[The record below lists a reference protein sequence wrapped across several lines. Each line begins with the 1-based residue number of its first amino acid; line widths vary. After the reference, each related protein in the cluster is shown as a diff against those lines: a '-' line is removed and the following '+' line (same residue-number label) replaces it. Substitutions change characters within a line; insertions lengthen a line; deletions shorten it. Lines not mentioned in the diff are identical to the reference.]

1 MTSPLDL
8 VEFSG
13 RRRTP
18 YIPQGEASE
27 CALACLAMVA
37 GFHGYKT
44 DLITL
49 RQRFGM
55 SLKGANLKQVMQVA
69 EDIGFNA
76 RPLRGEI
83 EDLPHLAMPAI
94 LHWNLNHF
102 VVLTAITGGVRGRQ
116 YHIHDPARGPLVL
129 GEAEVSRS
137 WSGVALDLMRSESF
151 KPKIEQRQLNITQL
165 WSRMTGF
172 WSTIRQVV
180 LLSLVM
186 QLVVLA
192 TPFFLQISID
202 TVFPAFD
209 RDLLLMLALGFGG
222 LTVVNLMAS
231 WLRSLILVTLSN
243 SLSYQVIVNL
253 FRHLMRLPLNYF
265 EKRHVGDIISRFGS
279 TQPISQLI
287 SQGMIAAFIDGLMAV
302 LTLALM
308 FIYSPILGGIACV
321 ALGFYVA
328 LRLAFLHAIRLR
340 NLNVITAMAKE
351 NSAFIESVRGIA
363 AIKAFGQE
371 GNRQRLWQKS
381 KADAVN
387 AQVKLGRLTAAFD
400 ALGQFVIGA
409 ERVVFVYVAIGLAF
423 DSVLTVGMIFAFQ
436 AYKQQFLDAGMRLT
450 EQALNY
456 QIVKVHLTRIADIA
470 LSPLE
475 ESEEDKSTD
484 EPDFTKPLVLERVL
498 YRYGT
503 NEPIVLNG
511 ASLVIKPGEFIA
523 ITGPSGGGKTT
534 LMKVIM
540 GLFEPT
546 TGTVRLGS
554 RPITSYRKGRYRS
567 RIGSVAQGDMLY
579 AGSLAENIAFFDP
592 EIDMHRVREVARLAH
607 IDADIE
613 KMPMGYETLV
623 GDMGSVLSGGQLQRV
638 LLARALYPDP
648 KVLVL
653 DEGTAN
659 LDAEN
664 EHKILETLK
673 ALRITRIAVAHRPA
687 TLEAADRVL
696 ECSNG
701 MLMPRRMLDG
711 LRTPPAMPRQ
721 DAAGR
726 TGTDAQQTAPA
737 TGPADT
743 MDKAVRDA
751 AFDS

>member
-1 MTSPLDL
+1 MNSPLDL

-13 RRRTP
+13 RQRTP

-49 RQRFGM
+49 RQRYGM

-83 EDLPHLAMPAI
+83 EDLPQLGMPAI

-102 VVLTAITGGVRGRQ
+102 VVLTAITGGIRGRR
-116 YHIHDPARGPLVL
+116 YHIHDPACGAVVL
-129 GEAEVSRS
+129 SEADVSRS
-137 WSGVALDLMRSESF
+137 WTGVALDLLRSESF

-165 WSRMTGF
+165 WSKMTGF
-172 WSTIRQVV
+172 WGTIRQVV

-186 QLVVLA
+186 QLVLLA

-209 RDLLLMLALGFGG
+209 SNLLLMLALGFGG
-222 LTVVNLMAS
+222 LTVINLMAS

-243 SLSYQVIVNL
+243 SLAYQVIVNL
-253 FRHLMRLPLNYF
+253 FRHLMRLPLDYF

-302 LTLALM
+302 LTLTLM
-308 FIYSPILGGIACV
+308 FVYSPLLGGVASV
-321 ALGFYVA
+321 ALGLYVA
-328 LRLAFLHAIRLR
+328 LRLAFLQAIKLR
-340 NLNVITAMAKE
+340 NLDVITTMAKE
-351 NSAFIESVRGIA
+351 NTNFIESVRGIA

-381 KADAVN
+381 KANAVN
-387 AQVKLGRLTAAFD
+387 AQVKLGRLTAGFD

-409 ERVVFVYVAIGLAF
+409 ERVVFVYIAINLAF
-423 DSVLTVGMIFAFQ
+423 DSLLTVGMIFAFQ

-450 EQALNY
+450 EQAINY

-470 LSPLE
+470 LSPTE
-475 ESEEDKSTD
+475 EGEVEKSNE
-484 EPDFTKPLVLERVL
+484 EPDFTKPLVLDRVF

-503 NEPIVLNG
+503 NEPMVLQG
-511 ASLVIKPGEFIA
+511 VSLKIEPGEFIA

-534 LMKVIM
+534 LMKILM
-540 GLFEPT
+540 GLFEPNQ
-546 TGTVRLGS
+546 GAIRLGE
-554 RPITSYRKGRYRS
+554 RPISSYRKAKYR
-567 RIGSVAQGDMLY
+567 RCIGSVAQGDMLY
-579 AGSLAENIAFFDP
+579 AGSLSENIAFFDP
-592 EIDMHRVREVARLAH
+592 EIDIERVREVARMAQ
-607 IDADIE
+607 ISAE
-613 KMPMGYETLV
+613 VEAMPMGYDTLV

-638 LLARALYPDP
+638 LLARALYPNP
-648 KVLVL
+648 MVLIL

-664 EHKILETLK
+664 EAKILQALKTLE
-673 ALRITRIAVAHRPA
+673 ITRIAVAHRPA
-687 TLEAADRVL
+687 TLEAATRTVEMRDGHLIDGVAAELAKRIQQQLSASANSNPQRNDVL
-696 ECSNG
+696 PSV
-701 MLMPRRMLDG
+701 DQVAG
-711 LRTPPAMPRQ
+711 LEVQ
-721 DAAGR
+721 
-726 TGTDAQQTAPA
+726 
-737 TGPADT
+737 
-743 MDKAVRDA
+743 K
-751 AFDS
+751 

>member
-1 MTSPLDL
+1 MNSPLDL

-13 RRRTP
+13 RQKTP

-44 DLITL
+44 DLIAL
-49 RQRFGM
+49 RQRYGM

-83 EDLPHLAMPAI
+83 KDMPHLSMPAI

-102 VVLTAITGGVRGRQ
+102 VVLTAVTGGVRGKR
-116 YHIHDPARGPLVL
+116 YHIHDPARGAVVL
-129 GEAEVSRS
+129 SEADVSRQ
-137 WSGVALDLMRSESF
+137 WSGVALDLLRSESF
-151 KPKIEQRQLNITQL
+151 KPKIERKQLNITQL
-165 WSRMTGF
+165 WSKMTGF
-172 WSTIRQVV
+172 WGTIRQIV

-209 RDLLLMLALGFGG
+209 RDLLFMLALGFGG
-222 LTVVNLMAS
+222 LAVVNLLAS

-243 SLSYQVIVNL
+243 ALSYQVIVNL
-253 FRHLMRLPLNYF
+253 FRHLTRLPLDYF

-287 SQGMIAAFIDGLMAV
+287 SQGMIAAFVDGLMAI

-308 FIYSPILGGIACV
+308 FVYSPLLGGVACA
-321 ALGFYVA
+321 ALAIYVG
-328 LRLAFLHAIRLR
+328 LRIAFLQSIKLR
-340 NLNVITAMAKE
+340 NLDVITTMAKE
-351 NSAFIESVRGIA
+351 NSNFIESVRGIS

-387 AQVKLGRLTAAFD
+387 AQVKLGRLQAGFD
-400 ALGQFVIGA
+400 ALGQFVIGG
-409 ERVVFVYVAIGLAF
+409 ERVIFVYIAIGLAF
-423 DSVLTVGMIFAFQ
+423 DSILTIGMIFAFQ

-450 EQALNY
+450 EQMINY
-456 QIVKVHLTRIADIA
+456 QIVKVHLTRISDIA

-475 ESEEDKSTD
+475 EGEAEKSN
-484 EPDFTKPLVLERVL
+484 EAPDFTKPIVLDRVF

-503 NEPIVLNG
+503 NEPMVLQG
-511 ASLVIKPGEFIA
+511 VSLTIEPGEFIA

-534 LMKVIM
+534 LMKILM

-546 TGTVRLGS
+546 QGAIRLGE
-554 RPITSYRKGRYRS
+554 RPISSYHKIKYR
-567 RIGSVAQGDMLY
+567 RCIGSVAQGDMLY

-592 EIDMHRVREVARLAH
+592 EIDMERVREVARMAQIDGE
-607 IDADIE
+607 IDA
-613 KMPMGYETLV
+613 MPMGYETLV

-648 KVLVL
+648 KVLIL

-659 LDAEN
+659 LDGGN
-664 EHKILETLK
+664 EAKILETLK
-673 ALRITRIAVAHRPA
+673 ALEVTRIAVAHRPA
-687 TLEAADRVL
+687 TLKAAERIFRVT
-696 ECSNG
+696 E
-701 MLMPRRMLDG
+701 G
-711 LRTPPAMPRQ
+711 LAVDLSDALKLRFREQEQVKDLQNQQESAAQPAALSINSIGGTLP
-721 DAAGR
+721 DAEN
-726 TGTDAQQTAPA
+726 
-737 TGPADT
+737 
-743 MDKAVRDA
+743 
-751 AFDS
+751 

>member
-1 MTSPLDL
+1 MNSPLDL

-13 RRRTP
+13 RQRTP

-49 RQRFGM
+49 RQRYGM

-83 EDLPHLAMPAI
+83 EDLPHLGMPAI

-102 VVLTAITGGVRGRQ
+102 VVLTAITGGIRGRR
-116 YHIHDPARGPLVL
+116 YHIHDPARGALVL
-129 GEAEVSRS
+129 NEADVSRS
-137 WSGVALDLMRSESF
+137 WTGVALDLLRSESF

-165 WSRMTGF
+165 WSKMTGF
-172 WSTIRQVV
+172 WGTIRQVV

-209 RDLLLMLALGFGG
+209 SDLLLMLALGFGG
-222 LTVVNLMAS
+222 LTVINLMAS

-243 SLSYQVIVNL
+243 SLSYQVVINL
-253 FRHLMRLPLNYF
+253 FRHLMRLPLDYF

-287 SQGMIAAFIDGLMAV
+287 SQGMIAAFIDGLMAM

-308 FIYSPILGGIACV
+308 FIYSPILGGVACV
-321 ALGFYVA
+321 ALGSYIA
-328 LRLAFLHAIRLR
+328 LRLAFLQAIKLR
-340 NLNVITAMAKE
+340 NLDVITTMAKE
-351 NSAFIESVRGIA
+351 NSNFIESVRGIA

-387 AQVKLGRLTAAFD
+387 AQVMLGRLTAGFD

-409 ERVVFVYVAIGLAF
+409 ERVVFVYIAITLAF
-423 DSVLTVGMIFAFQ
+423 DSELTVGMIFAFQ

-450 EQALNY
+450 EQVINY

-470 LSPLE
+470 LSPTE
-475 ESEEDKSTD
+475 EGEAEKSND
-484 EPDFTKPLVLERVL
+484 EPDFTKPLVLDRVF

-503 NEPIVLNG
+503 NEPMVLNG
-511 ASLVIKPGEFIA
+511 VSLTIAPGEFIA

-534 LMKVIM
+534 LMKILM
-540 GLFEPT
+540 GLFEPSNDAI
-546 TGTVRLGS
+546 RLGD
-554 RPITSYRKGRYRS
+554 RPISSYRKAKYR
-567 RIGSVAQGDMLY
+567 RCIGSVAQGDMLY
-579 AGSLAENIAFFDP
+579 AGSIAENISFFDP
-592 EIDMHRVREVARLAH
+592 EIDMARVREVARQAQ
-607 IDADIE
+607 IDGEIE
-613 KMPMGYETLV
+613 IMPMGYETLV

-648 KVLVL
+648 KVLIL

-664 EHKILETLK
+664 EGKILEVLK
-673 ALRITRIAVAHRPA
+673 ELSITRIAVAHRPA
-687 TLEAADRVL
+687 TLEAANMTYTIMRGLLISDKKIGGQTRV
-696 ECSNG
+696 SVSGKNA
-701 MLMPRRMLDG
+701 
-711 LRTPPAMPRQ
+711 RTN
-721 DAAGR
+721 
-726 TGTDAQQTAPA
+726 
-737 TGPADT
+737 
-743 MDKAVRDA
+743 
-751 AFDS
+751 S

>member
-1 MTSPLDL
+1 MNNPLDL

-13 RRRTP
+13 RQRTP

-44 DLITL
+44 DLIAL
-49 RQRFGM
+49 RQRYGM

-83 EDLPHLAMPAI
+83 EDMPHLAMPAI

-102 VVLTAITGGVRGRQ
+102 VVLTAISGGLRGKR
-116 YHIHDPARGPLVL
+116 YHIHDPARGALAL
-129 GEAEVSRS
+129 SEADVSRH
-137 WSGVALDLMRSESF
+137 WTGVALDLLRSESF
-151 KPKIEQRQLNITQL
+151 KPKIERRQLNITQL
-165 WSRMTGF
+165 WSKMTGF
-172 WSTIRQVV
+172 WGTIRQVV

-209 RDLLLMLALGFGG
+209 SDLLLMLALGFGG
-222 LTVVNLMAS
+222 LVVVNLLAS

-243 SLSYQVIVNL
+243 SLSYQVVVNL
-253 FRHLMRLPLNYF
+253 FRHLVRLPLDYF

-287 SQGMIAAFIDGLMAV
+287 SQGMIAAFIDGLMAI

-308 FIYSPILGGIACV
+308 FVYSPILGGVACA
-321 ALGFYVA
+321 ALALYVG
-328 LRLAFLHAIRLR
+328 LRIAFLQAIKLR
-340 NLNVITAMAKE
+340 NLDVITTMAKE
-351 NSAFIESVRGIA
+351 NSSFIESVRGIA

-387 AQVKLGRLTAAFD
+387 AQVKLGRLQAGFD
-400 ALGQFVIGA
+400 ALGQFVIGG
-409 ERVVFVYVAIGLAF
+409 ERVLFVYIAIGLAF
-423 DSVLTVGMIFAFQ
+423 DSILTVGMIFAFQ

-450 EQALNY
+450 EQAINY

-470 LSPLE
+470 LTPLE
-475 ESEEDKSTD
+475 ESEADKSNE
-484 EPDFTKPLVLERVL
+484 EPDFSKPLVLDRVF

-503 NEPIVLNG
+503 NEPMVLQGVN
-511 ASLVIKPGEFIA
+511 LTIEPGEFVA

-534 LMKVIM
+534 LMKILM

-546 TGTVRLGS
+546 NGAVRLGE
-554 RPITSYRKGRYRS
+554 RPISSYRKAKYR
-567 RIGSVAQGDMLY
+567 RAIGSVAQGDMLY

-592 EIDMHRVREVARLAH
+592 EIDMARVRDVARMAQ
-607 IDADIE
+607 IDSEIE
-613 KMPMGYETLV
+613 AMSMGYETLV
-623 GDMGSVLSGGQLQRV
+623 GDMGSVLSGGQFQRV
-638 LLARALYPDP
+638 LLARALYPNP
-648 KVLVL
+648 KVLIL

-659 LDAEN
+659 LDSANEN
-664 EHKILETLK
+664 EILEALK
-673 ALRITRIAVAHRPA
+673 SLDITRIAVAHRPA
-687 TLEAADRVL
+687 TLEAAQQVFEVNEGQTTNVAQASITVQQRQA
-696 ECSNG
+696 
-701 MLMPRRMLDG
+701 MLDILQG
-711 LRTPPAMPRQ
+711 QHASRIPQEKQSSEADGEMNS
-721 DAAGR
+721 DA
-726 TGTDAQQTAPA
+726 PI
-737 TGPADT
+737 
-743 MDKAVRDA
+743 
-751 AFDS
+751 